1 MVIGIVMFIVLIIV
15 GFALND
21 TYKGIGWDLLIS
33 GIAGIVGAFFLTD
46 FIENHKRFKPFGMYA
61 AWLKKPKG
69 SAMRHAMHYFITVL
83 LIALVLITPIHNYCK
98 TDYFKYNDTVY
109 VNSHYSWF
117 EYDDDSYDYNE
128 ISRSAVPQ
136 EVLDNKSLYGFDYSD
151 LVWDS
156 SITVSYTHLEPAA
169 MSKISDVREQAIR
182 SVLSVNSAV
191 HRLTC
196 LRQYLS
202 AMRVHK

>member
-1 MVIGIVMFIVLIIV
+1 
-15 GFALND
+15 
-21 TYKGIGWDLLIS
+21 
-33 GIAGIVGAFFLTD
+33 
-46 FIENHKRFKPFGMYA
+46 MYA

-136 EVLDNKSLYGFDYSD
+136 EVLDNKSLYGYDYSD

-156 SITVSYTHLEPAA
+156 SIIKFENSGYYEDHYESSGSTS
-169 MSKISDVREQAIR
+169 SDYD
-182 SVLSVNSAV
+182 SDYDWDSGDSWD
-191 HRLTC
+191 
-196 LRQYLS
+196 S
-202 AMRVHK
+202 GGSDWDSDW